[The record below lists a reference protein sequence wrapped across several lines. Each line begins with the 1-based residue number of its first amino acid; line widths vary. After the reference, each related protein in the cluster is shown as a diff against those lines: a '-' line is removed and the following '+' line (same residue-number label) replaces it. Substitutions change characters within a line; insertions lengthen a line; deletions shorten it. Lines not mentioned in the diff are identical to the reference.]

1 MSADSDSLID
11 RLLPQSFNSDRKES
25 PVKQQHTELR
35 RKRLLRRLSQ
45 SVLFALIGL
54 LFFWSLRTAGFWREE
69 WITYWPEFIEALKQY
84 FPPKQYLDLIPFVD
98 LNQYYRFWIEDK
110 LIGEAGITLA
120 IALAGTIMGAPLA
133 LVFGILGNERVVP
146 FPFNFVFRGVMSII
160 RSIPSLVWALIYV
173 PLGGI
178 SPVTATLAIGTD
190 TIGELGRLLTDE
202 LEEIDDKPIEGIRS
216 TGANK
221 PQVITFGMMTQIIRP
236 FIAWTMFI
244 LENNVRSA
252 VGLGIIGA
260 GGLGVTLSI
269 EQQTFKFTN
278 MMATILFIV
287 LLVLSVE
294 MISQRTRS
302 YLREDDDEEKM
313 GIYQLIVGF
322 PERMSDSLL
331 GSK

>member
-1 MSADSDSLID
+1 MSADSDSVVG
-11 RLLPQSFNSDRKES
+11 RLLKRVIGGDEADSAIRQR
-25 PVKQQHTELR
+25 HTELK

-45 SVLFALIGL
+45 FALLVVIGVL
-54 LFFWSLRTAGFWREE
+54 LVGSLIMVGFWREE
-69 WITYWPEFIEALKQY
+69 WIQYWPEFTDALTQY
-84 FPPKQYLDLIPFVD
+84 FPPELYFGFLPAVD
-98 LNQYYRFWIEDK
+98 VGRYYQFWVEAG
-110 LIGEAGITLA
+110 LVGEAGITLA
-120 IALAGTIMGAPLA
+120 IALAGTILGAPLA
-133 LVFGILGNERVVP
+133 LLFGILGNERVTP
-146 FPFNFVFRGVMSII
+146 FPINFLFRGVMSII

-202 LEEIDDKPIEGIRS
+202 LEEIDDGPIEGISS
-216 TGANK
+216 TGADK
-221 PQVITFGMMTQIIRP
+221 PQVITFGMITQIVRP
-236 FIAWTMFI
+236 FIAWSMFI

-302 YLREDDDEEKM
+302 YLRGGDDDEKLSL
-313 GIYQLIVGF
+313 YDRIVGL
-322 PERMSDSLL
+322 PERLSNSIF
-331 GSK
+331 

>member
-1 MSADSDSLID
+1 MSADSDSVIGRFLKRVIGGD
-11 RLLPQSFNSDRKES
+11 KTDSS
-25 PVKQQHTELR
+25 VKQRHTELK

-45 SVLFALIGL
+45 FALLGSVGILLIG
-54 LFFWSLRTAGFWREE
+54 SLIMTGFWREE
-69 WITYWPEFIEALKQY
+69 WIQYWPEFTEALTQY
-84 FPPKQYLDLIPFVD
+84 FPPKLYFGFLPAVD
-98 LNQYYRFWIEDK
+98 VGRYYQFWVEAG
-110 LIGEAGITLA
+110 LVGEAGITLA

-133 LVFGILGNERVVP
+133 LLFGILGNERVTP
-146 FPFNFVFRGVMSII
+146 FPINFIFRGVMSII

-202 LEEIDDKPIEGIRS
+202 LEEIDDGPIEGISS
-216 TGANK
+216 TGADK
-221 PQVITFGMMTQIIRP
+221 PQVITFGMITQIVRP
-236 FIAWTMFI
+236 FIAWSMFI

-294 MISQRTRS
+294 MVSQRTRS
-302 YLREDDDEEKM
+302 YLRGNDDDE
-313 GIYQLIVGF
+313 QLSLYDRIVGL
-322 PERMSDSLL
+322 PERLSKSLF
-331 GSK
+331 

>member
-1 MSADSDSLID
+1 MTADSDSLFE
-11 RLLPQSFNSDRKES
+11 RLLPESFDSTQGES
-25 PVKQQHTELR
+25 AVERQHADLK

-45 SVLFALIGL
+45 SVLLVFIGL
-54 LFFWSLRTAGFWREE
+54 LFVQSLRMAGFWEEE
-69 WITYWPEFIEALKQY
+69 WLQYGPEFVDALGQY
-84 FPPKQYLDLIPFVD
+84 FPPTVYFDVIPFVD
-98 LNQYYRFWIEDK
+98 VGRYYQFWVEEK
-110 LIGEAGITLA
+110 LVGEAGITLA

-133 LVFGILGNERVVP
+133 LLFGILGNERVTP
-146 FPFNFVFRGVMSII
+146 FPLNFLFRGVMSII

-202 LEEIDDKPIEGIRS
+202 LEEIDDGPIEGVRC
-216 TGANK
+216 TGASK
-221 PQVITFGMMTQIIRP
+221 PQVITYGMITQIVRP
-236 FIAWTMFI
+236 FIAWAMFI

-294 MISQRTRS
+294 IISQRTRS
-302 YLREDDDEEKM
+302 YLRGDDDDRLSLT
-313 GIYQLIVGF
+313 QLIVGF
-322 PERMSDSLL
+322 PTRISDSLL
-331 GSK
+331 R

>member
-1 MSADSDSLID
+1 ML
-11 RLLPQSFNSDRKES
+11 K
-25 PVKQQHTELR
+25 

-45 SVLFALIGL
+45 FGL
-54 LFFWSLRTAGFWREE
+54 LVVIGVLLVGSLVMVGFWREE
-69 WITYWPEFIEALKQY
+69 WIQYWPEFTDALTQY
-84 FPPKQYLDLIPFVD
+84 FPPELYFGFLPAVD
-98 LNQYYRFWIEDK
+98 VGRYYQFWVEAG
-110 LIGEAGITLA
+110 LVGEAGITLA
-120 IALAGTIMGAPLA
+120 IALAGTILGAPLA
-133 LVFGILGNERVVP
+133 LLFGILGNERVTP
-146 FPFNFVFRGVMSII
+146 FPINFIFRGVMSII

-202 LEEIDDKPIEGIRS
+202 LEEIDDGPIEGISS
-216 TGANK
+216 TGADK
-221 PQVITFGMMTQIIRP
+221 PQVITFGMITQIVRP
-236 FIAWTMFI
+236 FIAWSMFI

-302 YLREDDDEEKM
+302 YLRGGDDDE
-313 GIYQLIVGF
+313 GLSLYDRIVGL
-322 PERMSDSLL
+322 PERL
-331 GSK
+331 SKSIF

>member
-1 MSADSDSLID
+1 MSADSDSLFE
-11 RLLPQSFNSDRKES
+11 RLLPPSLDGSNGES
-25 PVKQQHTELR
+25 AIEQQHAELKR
-35 RKRLLRRLSQ
+35 NRLLRRLSQ
-45 SVLFALIGL
+45 SALLVCIGIL
-54 LFFWSLRTAGFWREE
+54 LLWSLQMAGFWKEE
-69 WITYWPEFIEALKQY
+69 WIQYWPEFTEALTQY
-84 FPPKQYLDLIPFVD
+84 FPPALYFDLIPFVD
-98 LNQYYRFWIEDK
+98 VGRYYQFWVEEG
-110 LIGEAGITLA
+110 LVGEAGITLA
-120 IALAGTIMGAPLA
+120 IALAGTIVGAPLA
-133 LVFGILGNERVVP
+133 LLFGILGNERVTP
-146 FPFNFVFRGVMSII
+146 FPFNFLFRGVMSII

-202 LEEIDDKPIEGIRS
+202 LEEIDDGPIEGIRS
-216 TGANK
+216 TGASK
-221 PQVITFGMMTQIIRP
+221 PQVITFGMITQIVRP
-236 FIAWTMFI
+236 FIAWAMFI

-287 LLVLSVE
+287 VLVLSVE

-302 YLREDDDEEKM
+302 YLRGDDDEEQLSL
-313 GIYQLIVGF
+313 YELIVGF
-322 PERMSDSLL
+322 PERMSKSLL
-331 GSK
+331 K

>member
-1 MSADSDSLID
+1 MSADADSLIE
-11 RLLPQSFNSDRKES
+11 RLRSWPRDGSRAESTVERK
-25 PVKQQHTELR
+25 HAELR
-35 RKRLLRRLSQ
+35 RTRLLRRLRQ
-45 SVLFALIGL
+45 LAILALIVA
-54 LFFWSLRTAGFWREE
+54 LFVGSLVMAGFWREE
-69 WITYWPEFIEALKQY
+69 WLAYWPEFVDALTQY
-84 FPPKQYLDLIPFVD
+84 FPPKLYFGLIPFVD
-98 LNQYYRFWIEDK
+98 IGRYYRFMNEAG
-110 LIGEAGITLA
+110 LVGEAGITLA

-133 LVFGILGNERVVP
+133 LLFGILGNERVTP
-146 FPFNFVFRGVMSII
+146 FPLNFLFRGVMSII

-202 LEEIDDKPIEGIRS
+202 LEEIDDGPIEGIRS
-216 TGANK
+216 TGAAE
-221 PQVITFGMMTQIIRP
+221 PQVITFGMITQIVRP
-236 FIAWTMFI
+236 FIAWAMFI

-269 EQQTFKFTN
+269 EQQTFQFTN

-294 MISQRTRS
+294 MISQRVRS
-302 YLREDDDEEKM
+302 SLREGDDEEGM
-313 GIYQLIVGF
+313 SLYQLIVGF

-331 GSK
+331 K

>member
-1 MSADSDSLID
+1 MSADSDSD
-11 RLLPQSFNSDRKES
+11 SVVGRLL
-25 PVKQQHTELR
+25 KQVIGDDNTASAVSQRHTELKR
-35 RKRLLRRLSQ
+35 NRLLRRLSQ
-45 SVLFALIGL
+45 FALLVGIGVL
-54 LFFWSLRTAGFWREE
+54 LIGSLVMVGFWREE
-69 WITYWPEFIEALKQY
+69 WIQYWPEFTEALTQY
-84 FPPKQYLDLIPFVD
+84 FPPKLYFGFLPAVD
-98 LNQYYRFWIEDK
+98 FGRYYQFWVEAG
-110 LIGEAGITLA
+110 LVGEAGITLA

-133 LVFGILGNERVVP
+133 LLFGILGNERVTP
-146 FPFNFVFRGVMSII
+146 FPINFLFRGVMSII

-202 LEEIDDKPIEGIRS
+202 LEEIDDGPIEGISS
-216 TGANK
+216 TGAGK
-221 PQVITFGMMTQIIRP
+221 PQVITFGMITQIVRP
-236 FIAWTMFI
+236 FIAWSMFI

-302 YLREDDDEEKM
+302 YLRGDDDDE
-313 GIYQLIVGF
+313 QLSLYDRLVGL
-322 PERMSDSLL
+322 PERLSKSLF
-331 GSK
+331 

>member
-1 MSADSDSLID
+1 MSTDSDSLVD
-11 RLLPQSFNSDRKES
+11 RLLARFFDSGRGASAVER
-25 PVKQQHTELR
+25 QHAELR
-35 RKRLLRRLSQ
+35 REKLLQRLSQ
-45 SVLFALIGL
+45 LALLGVIAVLFVG
-54 LFFWSLRTAGFWREE
+54 SLAMAGFWREE
-69 WITYWPEFIEALKQY
+69 WIEYWPEFVGALGQY
-84 FPPKQYLDLIPFVD
+84 FPPKLYFDLIPFVD
-98 LNQYYRFWIEDK
+98 LGRYYQFMAEAG
-110 LIGEAGITLA
+110 LVGEAGITLA

-133 LVFGILGNERVVP
+133 LLFGVLGNERVTP
-146 FPFNFVFRGVMSII
+146 FPFNFLFRGLMSII

-202 LEEIDDKPIEGIRS
+202 LEEIDDGPIEGIRS
-216 TGANK
+216 TGADK
-221 PQVITFGMMTQIIRP
+221 PQVITFGMITQIVRP
-236 FIAWTMFI
+236 FIAWAMFI

-252 VGLGIIGA
+252 VSLGIIGA

-302 YLREDDDEEKM
+302 YLREGDDTE
-313 GIYQLIVGF
+313 QLSLYELVVGF
-322 PERMSDSLL
+322 PKRMSDSLL
-331 GSK
+331 N

>member
-1 MSADSDSLID
+1 MSADSDSVVGRFLKGVIRGD
-11 RLLPQSFNSDRKES
+11 DADSAVRQR
-25 PVKQQHTELR
+25 HTALKR
-35 RKRLLRRLSQ
+35 TRLLRRLSQ
-45 SVLFALIGL
+45 FALLVVIGIL
-54 LFFWSLRTAGFWREE
+54 LVGSLVMVGFWREE
-69 WITYWPEFIEALKQY
+69 WIQYWPEFTDALTQY
-84 FPPKQYLDLIPFVD
+84 FPPELYFGFLPAVD
-98 LNQYYRFWIEDK
+98 VGRYYQFWVEAG
-110 LIGEAGITLA
+110 LVGEAGITLA
-120 IALAGTIMGAPLA
+120 IALAGTILGAPLA
-133 LVFGILGNERVVP
+133 LLFGILGNERVTP
-146 FPFNFVFRGVMSII
+146 FPINFLFRGVMSII

-202 LEEIDDKPIEGIRS
+202 LEEIDDGPIEGISS
-216 TGANK
+216 TGADK
-221 PQVITFGMMTQIIRP
+221 PQVITFGMITQIVRP
-236 FIAWTMFI
+236 FIAWSMFI

-302 YLREDDDEEKM
+302 YLRGGDDDE
-313 GIYQLIVGF
+313 GLSLYDRIVGL
-322 PERMSDSLL
+322 PERLSKSLF
-331 GSK
+331 

>member
-1 MSADSDSLID
+1 MSADSDSVVG
-11 RLLPQSFNSDRKES
+11 RLLKRAIGSDDADSAVR
-25 PVKQQHTELR
+25 QRHTVLK

-45 SVLFALIGL
+45 FGL
-54 LFFWSLRTAGFWREE
+54 LVVIGVLLVGSLVMVGFWREE
-69 WITYWPEFIEALKQY
+69 WIQYWPEFTDALAQY
-84 FPPKQYLDLIPFVD
+84 FPPELYFGFLPAVD
-98 LNQYYRFWIEDK
+98 VGRYYQFWVEAG
-110 LIGEAGITLA
+110 LVGEAGITLA
-120 IALAGTIMGAPLA
+120 IALAGTILGAPLA
-133 LVFGILGNERVVP
+133 LLFGILGNERVTP
-146 FPFNFVFRGVMSII
+146 FPINFIFRGVMSII

-202 LEEIDDKPIEGIRS
+202 LEEIDDGPIEGISS
-216 TGANK
+216 TGADK
-221 PQVITFGMMTQIIRP
+221 PQVITFGMITQIVRP
-236 FIAWTMFI
+236 FIAWSMFI

-302 YLREDDDEEKM
+302 YLRGGDDDE
-313 GIYQLIVGF
+313 GLSLYDRIVGL
-322 PERMSDSLL
+322 PERL
-331 GSK
+331 SKSIF

>member
-1 MSADSDSLID
+1 MSADSDSVVG
-11 RLLPQSFNSDRKES
+11 RLLKRVIGGDDADSAVRQR
-25 PVKQQHTELR
+25 HTALKR
-35 RKRLLRRLSQ
+35 TRLLRRLSQ
-45 SVLFALIGL
+45 FGL
-54 LFFWSLRTAGFWREE
+54 LVVIGILLVGSLVMVGFWREE
-69 WITYWPEFIEALKQY
+69 WIQYWPEFTDALTQY
-84 FPPKQYLDLIPFVD
+84 FPPELYFGFLPAVD
-98 LNQYYRFWIEDK
+98 VSRYYQFWVEAG
-110 LIGEAGITLA
+110 LLGEAGITLA
-120 IALAGTIMGAPLA
+120 IALAGTILGAPLA
-133 LVFGILGNERVVP
+133 LLFGILGNERVTP
-146 FPFNFVFRGVMSII
+146 FPINFLFRGVMSII

-202 LEEIDDKPIEGIRS
+202 LEEIDDGPIEGISS
-216 TGANK
+216 TGADK
-221 PQVITFGMMTQIIRP
+221 PQVITFGMITQIVRP
-236 FIAWTMFI
+236 FIAWSMFI

-302 YLREDDDEEKM
+302 YLRGNDDDE
-313 GIYQLIVGF
+313 GLSLYDRIVGL
-322 PERMSDSLL
+322 PERLSKSLF
-331 GSK
+331 

>member
-1 MSADSDSLID
+1 MSADSDSVID
-11 RLLPQSFNSDRKES
+11 RLL
-25 PVKQQHTELR
+25 KQVIGGNKPDSAIKQRHTEL
-35 RKRLLRRLSQ
+35 KRERLVRRLSQ
-45 SVLFALIGL
+45 SALLTIIGVLLFA
-54 LFFWSLRTAGFWREE
+54 SLVMVGFWREE
-69 WITYWPEFIEALKQY
+69 WIQYWPEFTDALTQY
-84 FPPKQYLDLIPFVD
+84 FPPELYFGFLPAIDIGR
-98 LNQYYRFWIEDK
+98 YYQFWVEAG
-110 LIGEAGITLA
+110 LVGEAGITLA

-133 LVFGILGNERVVP
+133 LLFGVLGNERVTP
-146 FPFNFVFRGVMSII
+146 FPINFVFRGIMSII

-202 LEEIDDKPIEGIRS
+202 LEEIDDGPIEGISS
-216 TGANK
+216 TGAGK
-221 PQVITFGMMTQIIRP
+221 PQVITFGMITQIVRP
-236 FIAWTMFI
+236 FIAWSMFI

-287 LLVLSVE
+287 VLVLSVE
-294 MISQRTRS
+294 MVSQRTRS
-302 YLREDDDEEKM
+302 YLRGDDDDEQSSL
-313 GIYQLIVGF
+313 YDRIVGL
-322 PERMSDSLL
+322 PKRLSNSLF
-331 GSK
+331 

>member
-1 MSADSDSLID
+1 MSADSDSVIE
-11 RLLPQSFNSDRKES
+11 RLLKRVIGGNKPDSAI
-25 PVKQQHTELR
+25 KQRHTEL
-35 RKRLLRRLSQ
+35 KRERLVRRLSQ
-45 SVLFALIGL
+45 SALLTIIGVLLFA
-54 LFFWSLRTAGFWREE
+54 SLVMVGFWREE
-69 WITYWPEFIEALKQY
+69 WIQYWPEFTDALTQY
-84 FPPKQYLDLIPFVD
+84 FPPELYFGFLPAIDIGR
-98 LNQYYRFWIEDK
+98 YYQFWVEAG
-110 LIGEAGITLA
+110 LVGEAGITLA

-133 LVFGILGNERVVP
+133 LLFGILGNERVTP
-146 FPFNFVFRGVMSII
+146 FPINFVFRGIMSII

-202 LEEIDDKPIEGIRS
+202 LEEIDDGPIEGISS
-216 TGANK
+216 TGAGK
-221 PQVITFGMMTQIIRP
+221 PQVITFGMITQIVRP
-236 FIAWTMFI
+236 FIAWSMFI

-287 LLVLSVE
+287 VLVLSVE
-294 MISQRTRS
+294 MVSQRTRS
-302 YLREDDDEEKM
+302 YLRGDDDDE
-313 GIYQLIVGF
+313 QLSLYDRIVGL
-322 PERMSDSLL
+322 PERLSNSLF
-331 GSK
+331 

>member
-1 MSADSDSLID
+1 MSADSDSIVGRVLNQIIGGD
-11 RLLPQSFNSDRKES
+11 ATDSAVTQR
-25 PVKQQHTELR
+25 HTALK

-45 SVLFALIGL
+45 AAVLVVIGGL
-54 LFFWSLRTAGFWREE
+54 LVGSLVMVGFWREE
-69 WITYWPEFIEALKQY
+69 WLQYWPEFTDALTQY
-84 FPPKQYLDLIPFVD
+84 FPPKLYFGFLPAVD
-98 LNQYYRFWIEDK
+98 VGRYYQFWVEAG
-110 LIGEAGITLA
+110 LVGEAGITLA

-133 LVFGILGNERVVP
+133 LLFGILGNERVTP
-146 FPFNFVFRGVMSII
+146 FPINFIFRGVMSII

-202 LEEIDDKPIEGIRS
+202 LEEIDDGPIEGINS
-216 TGANK
+216 TGAGK
-221 PQVITFGMMTQIIRP
+221 PQVITFGMITQIVRP
-236 FIAWTMFI
+236 FIAWSMFI

-294 MISQRTRS
+294 MVSQRTRS
-302 YLREDDDEEKM
+302 YLRGSDDDE
-313 GIYQLIVGF
+313 QLSLYDRIVGL
-322 PERMSDSLL
+322 PERLSKSLF
-331 GSK
+331 

>member
-1 MSADSDSLID
+1 MSADSDSPIE
-11 RLLPQSFNSDRKES
+11 RLRSWPRDGSRAESTVERK
-25 PVKQQHTELR
+25 HAELR
-35 RKRLLRRLSQ
+35 RTRLLRRLRQ
-45 SVLFALIGL
+45 LAILALIVA
-54 LFFWSLRTAGFWREE
+54 LFVGSLVMAGFWREA
-69 WITYWPEFIEALKQY
+69 WLAYWPEFVEALTQY
-84 FPPKQYLDLIPFVD
+84 FPPKLYFGLIPFVD
-98 LNQYYRFWIEDK
+98 VGRYYRFVNEAG
-110 LIGEAGITLA
+110 LVGEAGITLA

-133 LVFGILGNERVVP
+133 LLLGILGNERVTP
-146 FPFNFVFRGVMSII
+146 FPLNFLFRGVMSII

-202 LEEIDDKPIEGIRS
+202 LEEIDDGPIEGIRS
-216 TGANK
+216 TGAAE
-221 PQVITFGMMTQIIRP
+221 PQVITFGMISQIVRP
-236 FIAWTMFI
+236 FIAWAMFI

-269 EQQTFKFTN
+269 EQQTFQFTN

-294 MISQRTRS
+294 MVSQRVRS
-302 YLREDDDEEKM
+302 SLREGDDEERM
-313 GIYQLIVGF
+313 SLYERIVGF
-322 PERMSDSLL
+322 PDRMSDSLL
-331 GSK
+331 K

>member
-1 MSADSDSLID
+1 MSADSDSVID
-11 RLLPQSFNSDRKES
+11 RLL
-25 PVKQQHTELR
+25 KQVIGDNKPDSAIKQRHTEL
-35 RKRLLRRLSQ
+35 KRERLVRRLSQ
-45 SVLFALIGL
+45 SALLTIIGVLLFA
-54 LFFWSLRTAGFWREE
+54 SLVMVGFWREE
-69 WITYWPEFIEALKQY
+69 WIQYWPEFTDALTQY
-84 FPPKQYLDLIPFVD
+84 FPPELYFGFLPAIDIGR
-98 LNQYYRFWIEDK
+98 YYQFWVEAG
-110 LIGEAGITLA
+110 LVGEAGITLA

-133 LVFGILGNERVVP
+133 LLFGVLGNERVTP
-146 FPFNFVFRGVMSII
+146 FPINFVFRGIMSII

-202 LEEIDDKPIEGIRS
+202 LEEIDDGPIEGISS
-216 TGANK
+216 TGAGK
-221 PQVITFGMMTQIIRP
+221 PQVITFGMITQIVRP
-236 FIAWTMFI
+236 FIAWSMFI

-287 LLVLSVE
+287 VLVLSVE
-294 MISQRTRS
+294 MVSQRTRS
-302 YLREDDDEEKM
+302 YLRGDDDDEQSSL
-313 GIYQLIVGF
+313 YDRIVGL
-322 PERMSDSLL
+322 PKRLSNSLF
-331 GSK
+331 

>member
-1 MSADSDSLID
+1 MSADSDSLLEMVLPGVLGSSQGDSAIEQRHAELKRN
-11 RLLPQSFNSDRKES
+11 RLW
-25 PVKQQHTELR
+25 
-35 RKRLLRRLSQ
+35 RRLSQ
-45 SVLFALIGL
+45 SVLLGGIGIVL
-54 LFFWSLRTAGFWREE
+54 LWSLQMAGFWREE
-69 WITYWPEFIEALKQY
+69 WIQYWPEFTEALTQY
-84 FPPKQYLDLIPFVD
+84 FPPTLYFDLIPFVD
-98 LNQYYRFWIEDK
+98 VGRYYQFWVAEG
-110 LIGEAGITLA
+110 LVGEAGITLA

-133 LVFGILGNERVVP
+133 LLFGILGNERVTP
-146 FPFNFVFRGVMSII
+146 FPLNFLFRGVMSII

-202 LEEIDDKPIEGIRS
+202 LEEIDDGPIEGIKS
-216 TGANK
+216 AGASK
-221 PQVITFGMMTQIIRP
+221 PQVITYGMITQIVRP
-236 FIAWTMFI
+236 FIAWAMFI

-302 YLREDDDEEKM
+302 YLRGDDGGE
-313 GIYQLIVGF
+313 QLSLYELIIGF

-331 GSK
+331 K

>member
-1 MSADSDSLID
+1 MSTDSDSLVQKIRPD
-11 RLLPQSFNSDRKES
+11 FLDGSREDSAVER
-25 PVKQQHTELR
+25 QHAELKR
-35 RKRLLRRLSQ
+35 TRLLRRLSQ
-45 SVLFALIGL
+45 LAIVALIAVLFVG
-54 LFFWSLRTAGFWREE
+54 SLVMAGFWREA
-69 WITYWPEFIEALKQY
+69 WLAYWPEFVEALGQY
-84 FPPKQYLDLIPFVD
+84 FPPKLYFGLIPFVD
-98 LNQYYRFWIEDK
+98 VGRYYRFVNEAG

-133 LVFGILGNERVVP
+133 LLFGILGNERVTP
-146 FPFNFVFRGVMSII
+146 FPLNFLFRGVMSII

-202 LEEIDDKPIEGIRS
+202 LEEIDDGPIEGIRS
-216 TGANK
+216 TGAAE
-221 PQVITFGMMTQIIRP
+221 PQVITFGMITQIVRP
-236 FIAWTMFI
+236 FIAWAMFI

-269 EQQTFKFTN
+269 EQQTFQFTN

-294 MISQRTRS
+294 MVSQRVRS
-302 YLREDDDEEKM
+302 YLREGDDEERSSF
-313 GIYQLIVGF
+313 YQLVVGF

-331 GSK
+331 K

>member
-1 MSADSDSLID
+1 MSADSDSVIGRVVNRIIGGD
-11 RLLPQSFNSDRKES
+11 GTDSAVRQR
-25 PVKQQHTELR
+25 HTELKR
-35 RKRLLRRLSQ
+35 NRLLRRLSQ
-45 SVLFALIGL
+45 AGVLVIIGGLLIG
-54 LFFWSLRTAGFWREE
+54 SLVMAGFWREE
-69 WITYWPEFIEALKQY
+69 WLQYWPEFTEALTQY
-84 FPPKQYLDLIPFVD
+84 FPPKLYFGFLPAVD
-98 LNQYYRFWIEDK
+98 VGRYYQFWVEAG
-110 LIGEAGITLA
+110 LVGEAGITLA

-133 LVFGILGNERVVP
+133 LLFGILGNERVTP
-146 FPFNFVFRGVMSII
+146 FPINFIFRGVMSII

-202 LEEIDDKPIEGIRS
+202 LEEIDDGPIEGINS
-216 TGANK
+216 TGAGK
-221 PQVITFGMMTQIIRP
+221 PQVITFGMITQIVRP
-236 FIAWTMFI
+236 FIAWSMFI

-294 MISQRTRS
+294 MVSQRTRS
-302 YLREDDDEEKM
+302 YLRGSDDDEQRSLYER
-313 GIYQLIVGF
+313 LVGL
-322 PERMSDSLL
+322 PERLSKSLF
-331 GSK
+331 

>member
-1 MSADSDSLID
+1 MSTDADSLLDK
-11 RLLPQSFNSDRKES
+11 LLPEFLDSSRAES
-25 PVKQQHTELR
+25 AVKRRHAELR
-35 RKRLLRRLSQ
+35 RSRLLRRLSQ
-45 SVLFALIGL
+45 LALLAFIAVLFVG
-54 LFFWSLRTAGFWREE
+54 SLVMAGFWREE
-69 WITYWPEFIEALKQY
+69 WIEYWPEFVDALALY
-84 FPPKQYLDLIPFVD
+84 FPPKLYFGVFPFVD
-98 LNQYYRFWIEDK
+98 LGRYYRFMNEAG
-110 LIGEAGITLA
+110 LVGEAGITLA

-133 LVFGILGNERVVP
+133 LLFGILGNERVTP
-146 FPFNFVFRGVMSII
+146 FPLNFLFRGVMSII

-202 LEEIDDKPIEGIRS
+202 LEEIDDGPIEGIRS
-216 TGANK
+216 TGADK
-221 PQVITFGMMTQIIRP
+221 PQVISFGMITQIVRP
-236 FIAWTMFI
+236 FIAWAMFI

-287 LLVLSVE
+287 VLVLSVE

-302 YLREDDDEEKM
+302 YLREDDDDE
-313 GIYQLIVGF
+313 GRSLYQLIVGF
-322 PERMSDSLL
+322 PDRMSDSLF
-331 GSK
+331 K

>member
-1 MSADSDSLID
+1 MSADSDSLVERILGARD
-11 RLLPQSFNSDRKES
+11 SGRGGSAIERK
-25 PVKQQHTELR
+25 HAELKR
-35 RKRLLRRLSQ
+35 TRLLRRLGQ
-45 SVLFALIGL
+45 LAIFALIAASFVG
-54 LFFWSLRTAGFWREE
+54 SLIMAGFWREAWLE
-69 WITYWPEFIEALKQY
+69 YWPEFVDALAQY
-84 FPPKQYLDLIPFVD
+84 FPPKLYFGVIPFVD
-98 LNQYYRFWIEDK
+98 VGRYYRFVTEAG
-110 LIGEAGITLA
+110 LVGEAGITLA

-133 LVFGILGNERVVP
+133 LLFGILGNERVTP
-146 FPFNFVFRGVMSII
+146 FPLNFLFRGVMSII

-202 LEEIDDKPIEGIRS
+202 LEEIDDGPIEGIRS
-216 TGANK
+216 TGAAG
-221 PQVITFGMMTQIIRP
+221 PQVITFGMITQIVRP
-236 FIAWTMFI
+236 FIAWSMFI

-269 EQQTFKFTN
+269 EQQTFQFTN

-294 MISQRTRS
+294 MISQRVRS
-302 YLREDDDEEKM
+302 SLREGDDGEQSSL
-313 GIYQLIVGF
+313 YQLVVGF

-331 GSK
+331 K

>member
-1 MSADSDSLID
+1 MSADSDSVIG
-11 RLLPQSFNSDRKES
+11 RLVKRVIGGKKTDSA
-25 PVKQQHTELR
+25 VKQRHTELKR
-35 RKRLLRRLSQ
+35 ERLLRRLSQ
-45 SVLFALIGL
+45 FALLVGIGIL
-54 LFFWSLRTAGFWREE
+54 LIGSLVMAGFWREE
-69 WITYWPEFIEALKQY
+69 WIQYWPEFTEALTQY
-84 FPPKQYLDLIPFVD
+84 FPPKLYFGFLPAVD
-98 LNQYYRFWIEDK
+98 VARYYQFWVEAG
-110 LIGEAGITLA
+110 LVGEAGITLA
-120 IALAGTIMGAPLA
+120 IALAGTILGAPLA
-133 LVFGILGNERVVP
+133 LLFGILGNERVTP
-146 FPFNFVFRGVMSII
+146 FPINFVFRGVMSII

-202 LEEIDDKPIEGIRS
+202 LEEIDDGPIEGISS
-216 TGANK
+216 TGADK
-221 PQVITFGMMTQIIRP
+221 PQTITFGMITQIVRP
-236 FIAWTMFI
+236 FIAWSMFI

-302 YLREDDDEEKM
+302 YLRGNEDDE
-313 GIYQLIVGF
+313 QLSLYDRIVGL
-322 PERMSDSLL
+322 PNRLSKSLF
-331 GSK
+331 

>member
-1 MSADSDSLID
+1 MSADSDSVVG
-11 RLLPQSFNSDRKES
+11 RLLKRVIGGDDADSAVRQR
-25 PVKQQHTELR
+25 HTMLK

-45 SVLFALIGL
+45 FGL
-54 LFFWSLRTAGFWREE
+54 LVVIGVLLVGSLVMVGFWREE
-69 WITYWPEFIEALKQY
+69 WIQYWPEFTDALTQY
-84 FPPKQYLDLIPFVD
+84 FPPELYFGFLPAVD
-98 LNQYYRFWIEDK
+98 VGRYYQFWVEAG
-110 LIGEAGITLA
+110 LVGEAGITLA
-120 IALAGTIMGAPLA
+120 IALAGTILGAPLA
-133 LVFGILGNERVVP
+133 LLFGILGNERVTP
-146 FPFNFVFRGVMSII
+146 FPINFIFRGVMSII

-202 LEEIDDKPIEGIRS
+202 LEEIDDGPIEGISS
-216 TGANK
+216 TGADK
-221 PQVITFGMMTQIIRP
+221 PQVITFGMITQIVRP
-236 FIAWTMFI
+236 FIAWSMFI

-302 YLREDDDEEKM
+302 YLRGGDDDE
-313 GIYQLIVGF
+313 GLSLYDRIVGL
-322 PERMSDSLL
+322 PERL
-331 GSK
+331 SKSIF

>member
-1 MSADSDSLID
+1 MSADSDSLVD
-11 RLLPQSFNSDRKES
+11 RLLSRVVDSGHGES
-25 PVKQQHTELR
+25 AIERQHAEL
-35 RKRLLRRLSQ
+35 KRAKLLQRLSQ
-45 SVLFALIGL
+45 LALLGVIAMLFVG
-54 LFFWSLRTAGFWREE
+54 SLVMVGFWREE
-69 WITYWPEFIEALKQY
+69 WIQYWPEFVDALTQY
-84 FPPKQYLDLIPFVD
+84 FPPKVYFDLIPFVD
-98 LNQYYRFWIEDK
+98 LGRYYQFMTEAG
-110 LIGEAGITLA
+110 LVGEAGITLA

-133 LVFGILGNERVVP
+133 LLFGILGNERVTP
-146 FPFNFVFRGVMSII
+146 FPVNFIFRGVMSII

-202 LEEIDDKPIEGIRS
+202 LEEIDDGPIEGISS
-216 TGANK
+216 TGADK
-221 PQVITFGMMTQIIRP
+221 SQVIAFGMITQIVRP
-236 FIAWTMFI
+236 FIAWAMFI

-269 EQQTFKFTN
+269 EQQTFQFTN

-302 YLREDDDEEKM
+302 YLREGDDEERLSLC
-313 GIYQLIVGF
+313 QLIVGF

-331 GSK
+331 K

>member
-1 MSADSDSLID
+1 MSADSDSVID
-11 RLLPQSFNSDRKES
+11 RLLKQVIGGNKPDSAI
-25 PVKQQHTELR
+25 KQQHTEL
-35 RKRLLRRLSQ
+35 KRERLVRRLSQ
-45 SVLFALIGL
+45 SALLTIIGVLLFA
-54 LFFWSLRTAGFWREE
+54 SLVMVGFWREE
-69 WITYWPEFIEALKQY
+69 WIQYWPEFTDALTQY
-84 FPPKQYLDLIPFVD
+84 FPPELYFGFLPAIDIGR
-98 LNQYYRFWIEDK
+98 YYQFWVEAG
-110 LIGEAGITLA
+110 LVGEAGITLA

-133 LVFGILGNERVVP
+133 LLFGVLGNERVTP
-146 FPFNFVFRGVMSII
+146 FPINFVFRGIMSII

-202 LEEIDDKPIEGIRS
+202 LEEIDDGPIEGISS
-216 TGANK
+216 TGAGK
-221 PQVITFGMMTQIIRP
+221 PQVITFGMITQIVRP
-236 FIAWTMFI
+236 FIAWSMFI

-287 LLVLSVE
+287 VLVLSVE
-294 MISQRTRS
+294 MVSQRTRS
-302 YLREDDDEEKM
+302 YLRGDDDDEQSSL
-313 GIYQLIVGF
+313 YDRIVGL
-322 PERMSDSLL
+322 PKRLSNSLF
-331 GSK
+331 

>member
-1 MSADSDSLID
+1 MSIDSDSLAEKIRPGFLD
-11 RLLPQSFNSDRKES
+11 SRRADSAIER
-25 PVKQQHTELR
+25 QHAELKR
-35 RKRLLRRLSQ
+35 TRLLRRLSQ
-45 SVLFALIGL
+45 LAIVTLISVLFAG
-54 LFFWSLRTAGFWREE
+54 SLVMAGFWREA
-69 WITYWPEFIEALKQY
+69 WLAYWPEFVEALGQY
-84 FPPKQYLDLIPFVD
+84 FPPKLYFGLSPFVD
-98 LNQYYRFWIEDK
+98 VGRYYRFVNEAG
-110 LIGEAGITLA
+110 LVGEAGITLA

-133 LVFGILGNERVVP
+133 LLFGILGNERVTP
-146 FPFNFVFRGVMSII
+146 FPLNFLFRGVMSII

-202 LEEIDDKPIEGIRS
+202 LEEIDDGPIEGIRS
-216 TGANK
+216 TGAAE
-221 PQVITFGMMTQIIRP
+221 PQVITFGMITQIVRP
-236 FIAWTMFI
+236 FIAWAMFI

-269 EQQTFKFTN
+269 EQQTFQFTN

-294 MISQRTRS
+294 MVSQRVRS
-302 YLREDDDEEKM
+302 YLREGDDEERLSF
-313 GIYQLIVGF
+313 YQLVVGF

-331 GSK
+331 K

>member
-1 MSADSDSLID
+1 MSTDSDSLVD
-11 RLLPQSFNSDRKES
+11 RLLARFFDSGRGASAVER
-25 PVKQQHTELR
+25 QHAALR
-35 RKRLLRRLSQ
+35 REKLLQRLSQ
-45 SVLFALIGL
+45 LVVLGVIAVLFVG
-54 LFFWSLRTAGFWREE
+54 SLAMAGFWREE
-69 WITYWPEFIEALKQY
+69 WIEYWPEFVGALAQY
-84 FPPKQYLDLIPFVD
+84 FPPKLYFDLIPFVD
-98 LNQYYRFWIEDK
+98 LGRYYQFMAEAG
-110 LIGEAGITLA
+110 LVGEAGITLA

-133 LVFGILGNERVVP
+133 LVFGVLGNERVTP
-146 FPFNFVFRGVMSII
+146 FPLNFVFRGLMSII

-202 LEEIDDKPIEGIRS
+202 LEEIDDGPIEGIRS
-216 TGANK
+216 TGADK
-221 PQVITFGMMTQIIRP
+221 PQVITFGMITQIVRP
-236 FIAWTMFI
+236 FIAWAMFI

-252 VGLGIIGA
+252 VSLGIIGA

-302 YLREDDDEEKM
+302 YLRDDDDTE
-313 GIYQLIVGF
+313 QLSLSELVVGF
-322 PERMSDSLL
+322 PKRMSDSLL
-331 GSK
+331 K

>member
-1 MSADSDSLID
+1 MSADSDSVVG
-11 RLLPQSFNSDRKES
+11 RLLKRVIGGDEADSAIRQR
-25 PVKQQHTELR
+25 HTELK

-45 SVLFALIGL
+45 FALLVVIGVL
-54 LFFWSLRTAGFWREE
+54 LVGSLIMVGFWREE
-69 WITYWPEFIEALKQY
+69 WIQYWPEFTDALTQY
-84 FPPKQYLDLIPFVD
+84 FPPELYFGFLPAVD
-98 LNQYYRFWIEDK
+98 VGRYYQFWVEAG
-110 LIGEAGITLA
+110 LVGEAGITLA
-120 IALAGTIMGAPLA
+120 IALAGTILGAPLA
-133 LVFGILGNERVVP
+133 LLFGILGNERVTP
-146 FPFNFVFRGVMSII
+146 FPINFLFRGVMSII

-202 LEEIDDKPIEGIRS
+202 LEEIDDGPIEGISS
-216 TGANK
+216 TGADK
-221 PQVITFGMMTQIIRP
+221 PQVITFGMITQIVRP
-236 FIAWTMFI
+236 FIAWSMFI

-302 YLREDDDEEKM
+302 YLRGGDDDE
-313 GIYQLIVGF
+313 GLSLYDRIVGL
-322 PERMSDSLL
+322 PERLSNSIF
-331 GSK
+331 

>member
-1 MSADSDSLID
+1 MSVDSDSLVERIRPGFLD
-11 RLLPQSFNSDRKES
+11 SGRGES
-25 PVKQQHTELR
+25 AIERRHAELR
-35 RKRLLRRLSQ
+35 RARLFRRLWQLAVAAFIAVSF
-45 SVLFALIGL
+45 VG
-54 LFFWSLRTAGFWREE
+54 SLVMAGFWREE
-69 WITYWPEFIEALKQY
+69 WLAYWPEFVDALTQY
-84 FPPKQYLDLIPFVD
+84 FPPKLYFGLIPFVD
-98 LNQYYRFWIEDK
+98 VGRYYRFVNEAG
-110 LIGEAGITLA
+110 LVGEAGITLA

-133 LVFGILGNERVVP
+133 LLFGILGNERVTP
-146 FPFNFVFRGVMSII
+146 FPLNFLFRGVMSII

-202 LEEIDDKPIEGIRS
+202 LEEIDDGPIEGIRS
-216 TGANK
+216 TGAAE
-221 PQVITFGMMTQIIRP
+221 PQVITFGMITQIVRP
-236 FIAWTMFI
+236 FIAWAMFI

-269 EQQTFKFTN
+269 EQQTFQFTN

-294 MISQRTRS
+294 MVSQRVRS
-302 YLREDDDEEKM
+302 YLREGDDEEGM
-313 GIYQLIVGF
+313 SLYQRLVGF

-331 GSK
+331 R

>member
-1 MSADSDSLID
+1 MSADSDSVVG
-11 RLLPQSFNSDRKES
+11 RLLKRVIGSDDADSAVR
-25 PVKQQHTELR
+25 QRHTMLK

-45 SVLFALIGL
+45 FGL
-54 LFFWSLRTAGFWREE
+54 LVVIGVLLVGSLVMVGFWREE
-69 WITYWPEFIEALKQY
+69 WIQYWPEFTDALAQY
-84 FPPKQYLDLIPFVD
+84 FPPELYFGFLPAVD
-98 LNQYYRFWIEDK
+98 VGRYYQFWVEAG
-110 LIGEAGITLA
+110 LVGEAGITLA
-120 IALAGTIMGAPLA
+120 IALAGTILGAPLA
-133 LVFGILGNERVVP
+133 LLFGILGNERVTP
-146 FPFNFVFRGVMSII
+146 FPINFLFRGVMSII

-202 LEEIDDKPIEGIRS
+202 LEEIDDGPIEGISS
-216 TGANK
+216 TGADK
-221 PQVITFGMMTQIIRP
+221 PQVITFGMITQIVRP
-236 FIAWTMFI
+236 FIAWSMFI

-302 YLREDDDEEKM
+302 YLRGGDDDE
-313 GIYQLIVGF
+313 GLSLYDRIVGL
-322 PERMSDSLL
+322 PERL
-331 GSK
+331 SKSIF

>member
-1 MSADSDSLID
+1 VGERIRSRFRDSSQEGSAVEQQHAELKRD
-11 RLLPQSFNSDRKES
+11 RLI
-25 PVKQQHTELR
+25 
-35 RKRLLRRLSQ
+35 RRLSQ
-45 SVLFALIGL
+45 SVLVVFIGVL
-54 LFFWSLRTAGFWREE
+54 LVWSLDMAGFWTEE
-69 WITYWPEFIEALKQY
+69 WLQYWPEFVDALTQY
-84 FPPKQYLDLIPFVD
+84 FPPTLYFDLVPFVD
-98 LNQYYRFWIEDK
+98 VGQYYQFWIEEK
-110 LIGEAGITLA
+110 LVGEAGITLA

-133 LVFGILGNERVVP
+133 LFFGILGNERVTP
-146 FPFNFVFRGVMSII
+146 FPINFVFRGVMSII

-202 LEEIDDKPIEGIRS
+202 LEEIDDGPIEGIRS
-216 TGANK
+216 TGASK
-221 PQVITFGMMTQIIRP
+221 PQVITFGMITQIIRP
-236 FIAWTMFI
+236 FIAWAMFI

-260 GGLGVTLSI
+260 GGLGVTLTI

-302 YLREDDDEEKM
+302 YLRGDDGDEQLSL
-313 GIYQLIVGF
+313 YQLIVGF
-322 PERMSDSLL
+322 PKRMSDSLL
-331 GSK
+331 K